1 MVVIIRLVGRC
12 EHVPCACSSFYL
24 ILFVL
29 LVSSSFKIKAT
40 RAPSATLFS
49 IWQCSH
55 IFSPCWLGIRSPAH
69 KKTAWKRGWLCKPR
83 RLSCHLHACIES
95 RVSASAQNVLYIPI
109 TEQHICVGADAL
121 LQQHC
126 PLLSL
131 PKTRLLR
138 HRCSTYI
145 NTQAHN
151 NHHQP

>member
-1 MVVIIRLVGRC
+1 MDVERC
-12 EHVPCACSSFYL
+12 EHLPCTCGSFYL
-24 ILFVL
+24 ILFGL
-29 LVSSSFKIKAT
+29 LVSSSFKIQAT
-40 RAPSATLFS
+40 RAPSATLLS

-55 IFSPCWLGIRSPAH
+55 IFSLCWLGIRSPTH
-69 KKTAWKRGWLCKPR
+69 IKTGGLCKPR

-126 PLLSL
+126 PLLRL
-131 PKTRLLR
+131 PITRLLR

-151 NHHQP
+151 NHHKP